1 MLEKILKMIRKMW
14 VIWVMMLLW
23 WPTTSSNVKPGCQEK
38 CGDVSVPFPFGID
51 NLYCAKNE
59 SFLLK
64 CNRSKTPATL
74 MFGENIATLNIS
86 IEEGIVVASI
96 DSAMRCYNES
106 GLMQE
111 TIFDQSIDLGGG
123 LFRFSDTR
131 NKLTAFGCDTLA
143 GMGDWNGSF
152 VSFCGSFCSDN
163 RSVSMNIT
171 GDSCSGI
178 GCCQT
183 PLPKSLNSLNI
194 TLDTI
199 ENHKQCWK
207 FNKCDYAFLADESFD
222 ISEFRQSLERR
233 QMMKSNI
240 TIEWVAKEE
249 TCEAGKNSPD
259 YACGRDARCVY
270 SKNGQ
275 GYRCLCNEGFRG
287 NPYLPEGCEDFNEC
301 EEPENYPCE
310 GTCKNT
316 LGNYTCSCPLGM
328 RGDGKVGCQ
337 GYRILTIAAVAG
349 ATIFVV
355 IIGVLAFIA
364 FKQKKKER
372 NFFEN
377 GGMILKNQRVRIF
390 SEAELAKATKNYDT
404 SQFLGEGAYGF
415 VYKGVLP
422 DKTQVAVKKSKEV
435 DKTQINQEFQREIG
449 IVSQINHKNIV
460 KLLGLCLETKVPI
473 LVYEFISNGTLSHHI
488 HDKRS
493 RLLKTWK
500 NRLKIAAEIALALD
514 YFHCLANPPIIHGDV
529 KSANIL
535 LDENGTAKVSDFG
548 TSVLISPGQNLMV
561 SKVQGTFGYLD
572 PEYLMTGILTE
583 KSDVYSFGVV
593 LVELLMG
600 MKPGSCVSYGKNI
613 NMIQYFMSSLENNS
627 LNQVLGFEVSDDDAE
642 MEEIEEVAELAK
654 RCLSSSV
661 KRPSMQE
668 VAEELVRLKRLNY
681 NFSAQQNNEETA
693 KLLGE
698 SSFSNLEITQQ
709 DTHSVN
715 LSEIDNYSDSI

>member
-1 MLEKILKMIRKMW
+1 
-14 VIWVMMLLW
+14 
-23 WPTTSSNVKPGCQEK
+23 
-38 CGDVSVPFPFGID
+38 
-51 NLYCAKNE
+51 
-59 SFLLK
+59 
-64 CNRSKTPATL
+64 
-74 MFGENIATLNIS
+74 
-86 IEEGIVVASI
+86 
-96 DSAMRCYNES
+96 
-106 GLMQE
+106 
-111 TIFDQSIDLGGG
+111 
-123 LFRFSDTR
+123 
-131 NKLTAFGCDTLA
+131 
-143 GMGDWNGSF
+143 MGDWNESF
-152 VSFCGSFCSDN
+152 WSACGSFCSDN

-183 PLPKSLNSLNI
+183 PLPKSLNSLI
-194 TLDTI
+194 IILDSVR
-199 ENHKQCWK
+199 NHKQSWQ
-207 FNKCDYAFLADESFD
+207 FNRCDYAFLADERFN
-222 ISEFRQSLERR
+222 ISELKQSLDLKSDKV
-233 QMMKSNI
+233 MKSNI

-249 TCEAGKNSPD
+249 TCEVGKNSSD
-259 YACGRDARCVY
+259 YACGRDAWCVY
-270 SKNGQ
+270 SENGK
-275 GYRCLCNEGFRG
+275 GYRCLCKEGFRG
-287 NPYLPEGCEDFNEC
+287 NPYLPEGCEDVNEC
-301 EEPENYPCE
+301 KKPENYPCE

-337 GYRILTIAAVAG
+337 GYRIPTIAAVTG
-349 ATIFVV
+349 AAIFVV

-372 NFFEN
+372 NFFKN

-390 SEAELAKATKNYDT
+390 SEAELAKATENYDN
-404 SQFLGEGAYGF
+404 SQFLGEGGFGF

-500 NRLKIAAEIALALD
+500 SRLKIAAEIALALD
-514 YFHCLANPPIIHGDV
+514 YFHSLANPPIIHGDV

-535 LDENGTAKVSDFG
+535 LDENATTKVSDFG

-613 NMIQYFMSSLENNS
+613 SVIQHFMSSLENNS
-627 LNQVLGFEVSDDDAE
+627 LIQVLGFEVSDDDAE

-668 VAEELVRLKRLNY
+668 VAEELERLKRLNY
-681 NFSAQQNNEETA
+681 NFSAQLNSEETE

-698 SSFSNLEITQQ
+698 SSFSNLKITQQ

-715 LSEIDNYSDSI
+715 LSEIENYSYSI

>member
-1 MLEKILKMIRKMW
+1 MW

-51 NLYCAKNE
+51 NLNCAKNE
-59 SFLLK
+59 SFLLT
-64 CNRSKTPATL
+64 CDRSKTPATL
-74 MFGENIATLNIS
+74 MFGENITTLNIS
-86 IEEGIVVASI
+86 VEEGIVVASI

-111 TIFDQSIDLGGG
+111 TLFDQSIDLGGG

-143 GMGDWNGSF
+143 GMGDWSGSF

-194 TLDTI
+194 ILDTI
-199 ENHKQCWK
+199 SNHSQFWK
-207 FNKCDYAFLADESFD
+207 FNPCDYAFLADESFN
-222 ISEFRQSLERR
+222 ISELKQSIDLEPLKV
-233 QMMKSNI
+233 MKSKI

-249 TCEAGKNSPD
+249 TCEAGKNSSD

-337 GYRILTIAAVAG
+337 GYRILTIAA
-349 ATIFVV
+349 
-355 IIGVLAFIA
+355 
-364 FKQKKKER
+364 
-372 NFFEN
+372 
-377 GGMILKNQRVRIF
+377 
-390 SEAELAKATKNYDT
+390 
-404 SQFLGEGAYGF
+404 
-415 VYKGVLP
+415 
-422 DKTQVAVKKSKEV
+422 
-435 DKTQINQEFQREIG
+435 
-449 IVSQINHKNIV
+449 
-460 KLLGLCLETKVPI
+460 
-473 LVYEFISNGTLSHHI
+473 
-488 HDKRS
+488 
-493 RLLKTWK
+493 
-500 NRLKIAAEIALALD
+500 
-514 YFHCLANPPIIHGDV
+514 
-529 KSANIL
+529 
-535 LDENGTAKVSDFG
+535 
-548 TSVLISPGQNLMV
+548 
-561 SKVQGTFGYLD
+561 
-572 PEYLMTGILTE
+572 
-583 KSDVYSFGVV
+583 
-593 LVELLMG
+593 
-600 MKPGSCVSYGKNI
+600 
-613 NMIQYFMSSLENNS
+613 ENNS
-627 LNQVLGFEVSDDDAE
+627 LIQVLGFEVSDDDAE

-668 VAEELVRLKRLNY
+668 VAEELERLKRLNY
-681 NFSAQQNNEETA
+681 NFSAQQNSEETE

-715 LSEIDNYSDSI
+715 LSEIENYSYSI